1 MLRSIALIALTI
13 AAASG
18 ASIKKPTM
26 AAVKPTADVLKLRGG
41 LAGID
46 TEVVVKS
53 VTGLSF
59 VNAAIMCERAALPHP

>member
-46 TEVVVKS
+46 TEVVV
-53 VTGLSF
+53 
-59 VNAAIMCERAALPHP
+59 